1 MNLIETMTEFELKL
15 MVPPGQGAAVLAEL
29 ELTGVHPVALAAHY
43 MDTPD
48 GRLSAAGLTLRVRR
62 EAASWVQTLKGQ
74 GDSPVRRL
82 EDNVCLDDSAGGT
95 APQVD
100 LALHQGRR
108 IRRALQAALGTDTPL
123 ENIKLVE
130 QFRTKVS
137 RRARHVSV
145 DGSTFEVAFD
155 EGQIEAAGRTQS
167 LNEVE
172 IELKSGDNTA
182 PLFDLATRLVA
193 AHGLWL
199 STIAKSDRGHSLLRP
214 QAPQPVARSGVPDY
228 DPSDNGSAQLRAI
241 VGHCLSQILPSASH
255 VAGANRDADQL
266 HQLRVGLRRLR
277 TALHELPRWSP
288 AIDPLWERSL
298 ADAFRALG
306 TYRDHDAVMLAVR
319 PRLLA
324 AGAPLAGVLP
334 EPSVDGR
341 TAAEL
346 VRDPEFQKVLLA
358 LLAFSLERGEG
369 PFITARAA
377 RRLLVKRLNK
387 LHDRVVADGKRFLDL
402 PPEDQHQVRKRLKRL
417 RYLAEFAVPVF
428 GKGRVGRYLK
438 HLRPAQDALGTHH
451 DDVVALEGF
460 RAQAHPDAGAWFA
473 IGWLSAEQVRTA
485 AVCHKALTKM
495 RPSDRFWI

>member
-1 MNLIETMTEFELKL
+1 MTEFELKL
-15 MVPPGQGAAVLAEL
+15 MVPAGQHAAVLAEL
-29 ELTGVHPVALAAHY
+29 ELAGVSPVALAAHY

-62 EAASWVQTLKGQ
+62 EGASWVQTLKGQ

-82 EDNVCLDDSAGGT
+82 EDNVCLDEPAGG
-95 APQVD
+95 ALPHAD
-100 LALHQGRR
+100 LRLHRGRR
-108 IRRALQAALGTDTPL
+108 TRQALQAALGTDTPL

-130 QFRTKVS
+130 LFRTTVS
-137 RRARHVSV
+137 RRARPVSV
-145 DGSTFEVAFD
+145 DGTTFEVAFD
-155 EGQIEAAGRTQS
+155 EGQIEASGRS
-167 LNEVE
+167 RALSEVE
-172 IELKSGDNTA
+172 IEFKSGDSMV
-182 PLFDLATRLVA
+182 PLFALAAHLVATR
-193 AHGLWL
+193 GLWL

-214 QAPQPVARSGVPDY
+214 QAPQPVARFGAPSF
-228 DPSDNGSAQLRAI
+228 DPSNNGNAQFQAI
-241 VGHCLSQILPSASH
+241 VGHCLSQIIPSASH
-255 VAGANRDADQL
+255 VAGENRDAEQL

-277 TALHELPRWSP
+277 TALHELPGWSP

-306 TYRDHDAVMLAVR
+306 AYRDHDAVMLAVR

-334 EPSVDGR
+334 EPSADGR

-417 RYLAEFAVPVF
+417 RYLCEFAIPVF
-428 GKGRVGRYLK
+428 GKGKVGRYLK

-485 AVCHKALTKM
+485 AVCHKALAKI